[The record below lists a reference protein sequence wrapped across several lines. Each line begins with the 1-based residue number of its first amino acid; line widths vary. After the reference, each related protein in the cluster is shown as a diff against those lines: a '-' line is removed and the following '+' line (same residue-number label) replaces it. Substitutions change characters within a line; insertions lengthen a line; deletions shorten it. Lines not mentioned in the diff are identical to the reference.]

1 MESFGV
7 LRLEEHSTAKI
18 ATLTSTRISLELN
31 TGRANYTV
39 LDTQAFTTIDT
50 PNLSVHPLREGTY
63 RIQANS
69 GSETEVVVRDGEA
82 EVTTLQGTEL
92 VKDAQSITVVG
103 SDDPEYKI
111 SAAPNMDE
119 WDRWNNKRDRLL
131 NIESP
136 TLAKGTLAESTPVS
150 ENTPLPPSAPVR
162 TSRRVPMP
170 LTLPAG
176 ALMPVRINE
185 EVSSDRSQGGDTFSA
200 TLQQPLVVDGWVVAR
215 RGQTIIGRVE
225 VARKAKRIK
234 GSSELGVELRELTLV
249 DGQQVPLTTQLV
261 QNSSR
266 TSTASN
272 AGTVAA
278 TTGVGTLIGAAAGG
292 GTGAG
297 IGAASG
303 AAAGIIGILVTSGKP
318 TVIPSES
325 QLTFRQRV
333 PIVISTE
340 RSQVA
345 FRPVTQQD
353 YDGAAGNL
361 SVRSEEHLRR
371 PYYPDP
377 PYMYGGWGYP
387 APIFIG
393 VRGGRD
399 HRFSSDR
406 DSRR

>member
-1 MESFGV
+1 
-7 LRLEEHSTAKI
+7 
-18 ATLTSTRISLELN
+18 
-31 TGRANYTV
+31 
-39 LDTQAFTTIDT
+39 
-50 PNLSVHPLREGTY
+50 
-63 RIQANS
+63 
-69 GSETEVVVRDGEA
+69 
-82 EVTTLQGTEL
+82 
-92 VKDAQSITVVG
+92 
-103 SDDPEYKI
+103 
-111 SAAPNMDE
+111 
-119 WDRWNNKRDRLL
+119 
-131 NIESP
+131 
-136 TLAKGTLAESTPVS
+136 
-150 ENTPLPPSAPVR
+150 
-162 TSRRVPMP
+162 
-170 LTLPAG
+170 
-176 ALMPVRINE
+176 
-185 EVSSDRSQGGDTFSA
+185 
-200 TLQQPLVVDGWVVAR
+200 
-215 RGQTIIGRVE
+215 VE

-303 AAAGIIGILVTSGKP
+303 AAAGIIGILVTPGKP
-318 TVIPSES
+318 TVIPSEA

-333 PIVISTE
+333 PIVISTQ

-361 SVRSEEHLRR
+361 SVRSEQHPRG

-377 PYMYGGWGYP
+377 PYWYGGWGYP

-393 VRGGRD
+393 VHGGRY
-399 HRFSSDR
+399 HRFASER
-406 DSRR
+406 DFRR